1 MFVNMSIKML
11 ILGPLTRSIIC
22 HYNLFL
28 VGKQS
33 MTGIILT
40 FPGMQPPGN
49 ETKMSVHIDPTS
61 MMGGARVSTLH
72 CGAVNN
78 LLSLWTV
85 LCWLIMIPGRD
96 PGGILLD
103 TRNSSLLSTPFSTLL
118 YHSPPPCRLDLPCS
132 PWAHYSGLNPWQE
145 KGARVTTLDT
155 TASFSFGAT

>member
-28 VGKQS
+28 VRKQS

-85 LCWLIMIPGRD
+85 LCWLIMIQA
-96 PGGILLD
+96 GIQVAFFSIQGIHHFCLHP
-103 TRNSSLLSTPFSTLL
+103 SLPFSTTALRPAAWTCPAAPEL
-118 YHSPPPCRLDLPCS
+118 
-132 PWAHYSGLNPWQE
+132 
-145 KGARVTTLDT
+145 TTL
-155 TASFSFGAT
+155 A